1 MSVAP
6 LTLILCRK
14 LNARNI
20 QLCHDTKGQTVG
32 VLRRN
37 GEYRYLPWL
46 GFLDR
51 SEASTRGKSVRLLI
65 DRIGQGDA
73 DGWNIKWVDL
83 EPGRHVQGCLTPQG
97 VFAVVDR
104 AVRVI

>member
-1 MSVAP
+1 M
-6 LTLILCRK
+6 TLILCRK

-32 VLRRN
+32 VLCLN
-37 GEYRYLPWL
+37 GEYRYLPWC

-51 SEASTRGKSVRLLI
+51 SEANIRGKSVKLLI

-73 DGWNIKWVDL
+73 VGWNIRWIDV
-83 EPGRHVQGCLTPQG
+83 ERGQHVQGCLTPEG
-97 VFAVVDR
+97 VLAVVDQN
-104 AVRVI
+104 VRLI

>member
-1 MSVAP
+1 M
-6 LTLILCRK
+6 TLILCRK

-20 QLCHDTKGQTVG
+20 QLCQDTKGQTVG

-51 SEASTRGKSVRLLI
+51 SEASTGGKSVKLLI
-65 DRIGQGDA
+65 DRIGQGDS
-73 DGWNIKWVDL
+73 DGWNIKWVDV
-83 EPGRHVQGCLTPQG
+83 ERGRHVLGCLTPQG
-97 VFAVVDR
+97 VFAVIDQSVK
-104 AVRVI
+104 VV